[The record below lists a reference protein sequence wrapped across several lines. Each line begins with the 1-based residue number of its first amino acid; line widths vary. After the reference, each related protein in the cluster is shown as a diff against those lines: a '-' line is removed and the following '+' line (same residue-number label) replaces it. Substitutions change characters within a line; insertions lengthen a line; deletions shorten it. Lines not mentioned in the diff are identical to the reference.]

1 MTEHFKSTCS
11 LCEACCGV
19 ILEIEKDRI
28 LRVMPD
34 REDPL
39 SGGFVC
45 PKGAVIGEVDA
56 DPDRLRTPLLK
67 TNGAHHPISWD
78 EAFGQ
83 IEKRIGLIQKKH
95 GRNAVGLYVGN
106 GAAHNYNLHGN
117 LHHLLSNLGSQ
128 NFFTSGTVDQVP
140 RQVVSMLLYGSELS
154 VPLPDL
160 DRCQLLWIIGANPA
174 ESNGSMLTT
183 PGFVGRANAIKRRG
197 GRVIVIDP
205 QRTRTAQLASEHL
218 AIRPSADGAFLAA
231 VANTLLK
238 LKRAENKALHL
249 CGDLTFLESW
259 LEPFTPEYVA
269 DACGIDAETIVRLAA
284 GLCETEKAAVY
295 GRMGTTTQAF
305 SSLVVWLMDLVNI
318 LAGNVDV
325 EGGAMF
331 ATPLFAQE
339 NTLGDRVPSP
349 TAVIGKWKSRVSG
362 LPEALHQLPV
372 ACLPEEIE
380 TPGPGQIKA
389 LVTIAANPVI
399 SNPDANRL
407 RRALSQL
414 EFMVSYDTYIN
425 ETTQYADLI
434 LPSPSRLT
442 QFNYDSWFYQFAV
455 RNYGRYTPAYRTLR
469 ADEKSD
475 REISLR
481 LAMIFGGLGANGDID
496 TFEMAA
502 LRNDIGNETRRP
514 ASEISGRDAEKI
526 CNDLSRLPIE
536 LRRLDFMFRIGPF
549 GDGFGSKQG
558 IKFEDVAAAG
568 SGLDLGPLVPRLPN
582 LLRTGSGQIDIK
594 QGFAREELRRLKEW
608 VDKEKPRYVLVGR
621 RQLRSNNSWMHNIP
635 SLRHATR
642 QCTLR
647 MNTEDAAQSGLKS
660 GDLAT
665 VSTEHGSINVQVETT
680 DAIAAGVV
688 SLPHGWGHEALDG
701 GQRLSSKEPGVNV
714 NELTGHNQ
722 RDPLTNTAVVNGY
735 AVQISTSQC
744 E

>member
-1 MTEHFKSTCS
+1 M
-11 LCEACCGV
+11 
-19 ILEIEKDRI
+19 EIEKDRVLNVI
-28 LRVMPD
+28 PD

-56 DPDRLRTPLLK
+56 DPDRLRTPMLK
-67 TNGAHHPISWD
+67 TNGCHRPISWD
-78 EAFGQ
+78 DAFSQ
-83 IEKRIGLIQKKH
+83 IEERIVPIQKEH
-95 GRNAVGLYVGN
+95 GRDAVGLYVGN

-128 NFFTSGTVDQVP
+128 NFYTSGTVDQVP
-140 RQVVSMLLYGSELS
+140 RQVVSMLMYGSELS

-160 DRCQLLWIIGANPA
+160 DRCQLLWVIGANPA

-183 PGFVGRANAIKRRG
+183 PGFVGRANAIRRRG

-238 LKRAENKALHL
+238 QKPVENNALRL

-259 LEPFTPEYVA
+259 LEPFTPENVA
-269 DACGIDAETIVRLAA
+269 DACRVDAETITRLATE
-284 GLCETEKAAVY
+284 LRETEKAAVY

-318 LAGNVDV
+318 LAGNLDV

-339 NTLGDRVPSP
+339 NSMGDRVPSP
-349 TAVIGKWKSRVSG
+349 TAVIGKWRSRVSG

-380 TPGPGQIKA
+380 TPGQGQIKA

-399 SNPDANRL
+399 SNPDPNRL

-455 RNYGRYTPAYRTLR
+455 RNYGRYTPAYRAPH
-469 ADEKSD
+469 ADEKPD
-475 REISLR
+475 REVSLR
-481 LAMIFGGLGANGDID
+481 LAMIFAGLGADGDID
-496 TFEMAA
+496 AFEMAA
-502 LRNDIGNETRRP
+502 LRNEIENEIGRP
-514 ASEISGRDAEKI
+514 ASEISGRDVEEI
-526 CNDLSRLPIE
+526 FNDLSRLPIE

-549 GDGFGSKQG
+549 GDGFGSKHG
-558 IKFEDVAAAG
+558 IRFEDVAAAS

-582 LLRTGSGQIDIK
+582 LLRTASGQIDIRHE
-594 QGFAREELRRLKEW
+594 FAQEELRRLKEW
-608 VDKEKPRYVLVGR
+608 VDKDKPRYVLVGR
-621 RQLRSNNSWMHNIP
+621 RQLRSNNSWMHNIS

-647 MNTEDAAQSGLKS
+647 MNSDDAAQSGLKS
-660 GDLAT
+660 GDFVT
-665 VSTEHGSINVQVETT
+665 VSTEHGSIKVRIETT
-680 DAIAAGVV
+680 ESIASGVV
-688 SLPHGWGHEALDG
+688 SLPHGWGHETLDG
-701 GQRLSSKEPGVNV
+701 GQRVSLQDPGVNV
-714 NELTGHNQ
+714 NQLTGHNR
-722 RDPLTNTAVVNGY
+722 RDPLTNTAIVNGY
-735 AVQISTSQC
+735 AVQIATSQC